1 LQADPI
7 SYAPIRARSGTRRC
21 EISAIQFLDAD
32 EVRARLSWPN
42 VIDALERAL
51 PVAFRPGHFVDRFGI
66 KAVGGEL
73 LVMPAADDDTVGVK
87 LAGVGSENS
96 RYGLPRIQALYVVF
110 DARNMSPVAVLD
122 GTSLTTIRTAGQSA
136 MIVRRLAVTGA
147 HQLVIFGSGPQARAH
162 IEAVCAVRPIDSV
175 RVIGRRVE
183 PVALLCAELSSDRL
197 DVLAGTAE
205 DVLTADVVVCATT
218 SQTPVFDGT
227 KLNEQALVVAIGSHT
242 PDARELD
249 DAVFSRASAV
259 LVEHRE
265 TALREAGD
273 IIQAL
278 KGNSLRH
285 EQIMDFSD
293 LAAGRLNATTG
304 ISVYKSVGM
313 GYQDLAV
320 VGEALKT
327 PAATAG

>member
-1 LQADPI
+1 M
-7 SYAPIRARSGTRRC
+7 
-21 EISAIQFLDAD
+21 
-32 EVRARLSWPN
+32 SWPN

-51 PVAFRPGHFVDRFGI
+51 PVAFRSGHFVDRFSVE
-66 KAVGGEL
+66 AVGGEL
-73 LVMPAADDDTVGVK
+73 LVMPAADENTIGVK
-87 LAGVGSENS
+87 LAGVGSDNR

-110 DARNMSPVAVLD
+110 DARTLSPLAVLD
-122 GTSLTTIRTAGQSA
+122 GTSLTAIRTAGQSA
-136 MIVRRLAVTGA
+136 MVVRKLASPSA
-147 HQLVIFGSGPQARAH
+147 RQLVVFGSGPQARAH
-162 IEAVCAVRPIDSV
+162 IEAVCAVRPIESV
-175 RVIGRRVE
+175 RVIGRRPE
-183 PVALLCAELSSDRL
+183 PVAVLCAELGSDRL
-197 DVLAGTAE
+197 DVRAGTAE

-227 KLNEQALVVAIGSHT
+227 KLNEQAFVVAIGSHT
-242 PDARELD
+242 PEARELD
-249 DAVFSRASAV
+249 DAVFSRASTV

-278 KGNSLRH
+278 QANSLRH
-285 EQIMDFSD
+285 DQIMDFSD

-320 VGEALKT
+320 VAEILKT
-327 PAATAG
+327 TTATTA

>member
-1 LQADPI
+1 MP
-7 SYAPIRARSGTRRC
+7 
-21 EISAIQFLDAD
+21 
-32 EVRARLSWPN
+32 WPN

-51 PVAFRPGHFVDRFGI
+51 PVAFRSGGLVDRFSI
-66 KAVGGEL
+66 RAVGGEL
-73 LVMPAADDDTVGVK
+73 LIMPAADENTVGVK
-87 LAGVGSENS
+87 LAGVGSENN

-110 DARNMSPVAVLD
+110 DARNMSPLAVLD

-136 MIVRRLAVTGA
+136 MIVRRLAAPGA
-147 HQLVIFGSGPQARAH
+147 RQLVVFGSGPQARAH
-162 IEAVCAVRPIDSV
+162 IEAVCAVRPIEKV
-175 RVIGRRVE
+175 RVIGRRPE
-183 PVALLCAELSSDRL
+183 PVALLAAELSSDRL
-197 DVLAGTAE
+197 DVRAGTAD
-205 DVLTADVVVCATT
+205 DVMTAGVVVCATT

-249 DAVFSRASAV
+249 DAVFSRASTV

-278 KGNSLRH
+278 KATSLRP
-285 EQIMDFSD
+285 EQIMDFGD
-293 LAAGRLNATTG
+293 LAAGRLDATTG

-320 VGEALKT
+320 VGQALRTT
-327 PAATAG
+327 PATTA